1 MGNGEW
7 GILRLRKIAGI
18 LFRDEGGGSEGNDEL
33 LVGEIGLL
41 EFFKVRFVGGGEG
54 ASQGEL
60 GEFPGDVL
68 GDAGAVGQEGH
79 ELGGGVVFFQ
89 LGRAGDEDFSVL
101 AEVVLVVILE
111 GVAADAIVALEGE
124 GEGFKFGMA
133 AGAGGVGEP
142 FEGDGALGEAGLAGD
157 RGGVDGGWRIIDG
170 AAEDVV
176 EDEEA
181 AGDHGRFIAADGEE
195 APLGEDATALGIF

>member
-1 MGNGEW
+1 MVVGLGFRVFL
-7 GILRLRKIAGI
+7 GP
-18 LFRDEGGGSEGNDEL
+18 LFRDQGGGCEGNDEL
-33 LVGEIGLL
+33 LVGEIGLSEGL
-41 EFFKVRFVGGGEG
+41 EVRAVGGGQRAAE
-54 ASQGEL
+54 SEL
-60 GEFPGDVL
+60 GEFPSDVL
-68 GDAGAVGQEGH
+68 GDARALGQEGH

-89 LGRAGDEDFSVL
+89 LGRAGDKDFSVL